1 MDKPRKGPAQDSA
14 EEKKAVLDDPARGKK
29 KFHETSHETRGES
42 LIHEIPAMNSFSITA
57 QFRPSL
63 PACLPSRR

>member
-14 EEKKAVLDDPARGKK
+14 EEKKAVLGDPAMGKK

-42 LIHEIPAMNSFSITA
+42 LIHETTPAMNSFSITA
-57 QFRPSL
+57 QFG
-63 PACLPSRR
+63 